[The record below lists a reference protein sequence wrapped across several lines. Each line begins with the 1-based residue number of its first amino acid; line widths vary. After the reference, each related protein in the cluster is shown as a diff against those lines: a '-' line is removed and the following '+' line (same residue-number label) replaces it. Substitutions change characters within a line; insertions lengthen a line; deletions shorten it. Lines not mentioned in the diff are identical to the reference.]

1 MDKKYRFKIT
11 KKDRE
16 VIKGV
21 LRGGISPA
29 RVQTRC
35 RALLLSVEGRSI
47 LEISRI
53 LGVCRD
59 LVWRTRMRYKESG
72 LVFLLQ
78 DKARSGRPK
87 QIEDREQQHIVAMA
101 CSDPPKGFSQ
111 WSVRLLAEE
120 AVRRKK
126 VKRISKSTVGTILK
140 GHRLKPWR
148 EKNVVRAQAQ

>member
-1 MDKKYRFKIT
+1 MSKKYRFKM
-11 KKDRE
+11 KKSD
-16 VIKGV
+16 IKRIKAV
-21 LRGGISPA
+21 LRGGVSPA

-35 RALLLSVEGRSI
+35 RVLSLSVEGRSI
-47 LEISRI
+47 SEIGEILEIS
-53 LGVCRD
+53 RD
-59 LVWRTRMRYKESG
+59 LVWRTRMRYKESA
-72 LVFLLQ
+72 LTFLLQ

-87 QIEDREQQHIVAMA
+87 QIKEREEQHIVAMA

-126 VKRISKSTVGTILK
+126 VKHIGKSTVGTILK

-148 EKNVVRAQAQ
+148 EKNVVRTRA